1 MEVQDNPA
9 LEPAASDNPATEPE
23 QDESTAES
31 VFEAESPEDEAPPSE
46 QPKFKVKL
54 AGKEVEVELDELLS
68 GYSRQADYTAK
79 TQAVAAKERELAE
92 QARQFET
99 ARQAEVTRIQSAIQ
113 AAAAALQYDVQNIN
127 WDDLLQ
133 NNPQQYLIE
142 QRKVQQRQQ
151 QIQTALA
158 EQQRLQ
164 SEIAA
169 KRKAETR
176 TTLEREQSRML
187 DLIPEWKDETK
198 RAAEQTALVQW
209 ATKQGFDPDVLSSVV
224 HARDVVTLR
233 KAYLYDQM
241 MAKVPAAKTA
251 TAAPPPP
258 PPAPTK
264 AKSSPDPDK
273 MSMEQWVKWR
283 EADLKRKR
291 AG

>member
-9 LEPAASDNPATEPE
+9 LEPAIADTPAQEPE
-23 QDESTAES
+23 QEESATGLL
-31 VFEAESPEDEAPPSE
+31 EAESPEDEAPPDE

-54 AGKEVEVELDELLS
+54 AGKEVEVELDELLN

-99 ARQAEVTRIQSAIQ
+99 ARQAEVSRLETALQ
-113 AAAAALQYDVQNIN
+113 AARAALEYDVQQID
-127 WDDLLQ
+127 WDNLLQ
-133 NNPQQYLIE
+133 NNPQEYLIK
-142 QRKVQQRQQ
+142 QRQVQQRQQ
-151 QIQTALA
+151 QIANAFA

-169 KRKAETR
+169 KRDAEVR
-176 TTLEREQSRML
+176 STLQREQSLML

-241 MAKVPAAKTA
+241 MSKVPAAKA
-251 TAAPPPP
+251 APSAPPPP

-264 AKSSPDPDK
+264 AKAAPDPEK
-273 MSMEQWVKWR
+273 MTPDEWLKWR
-283 EADLKRKR
+283 EAQLRRKK
-291 AG
+291 AS